1 MTAATT
7 VSQSNAFS
15 IATLLYARLRRVS
28 GRVVDALFMVENKD
42 YARYVANLALNTDD
56 PELSRLVARL
66 YTELELSEI
75 SDVVA
80 VETKLAIPKLNEDD
94 EQYLYAS
101 EPTAE
106 DIYKAQVSHRYIG
119 ALR

>member
-1 MTAATT
+1 M
-7 VSQSNAFS
+7 
-15 IATLLYARLRRVS
+15 
-28 GRVVDALFMVENKD
+28 
-42 YARYVANLALNTDD
+42 
-56 PELSRLVARL
+56 
-66 YTELELSEI
+66 
-75 SDVVA
+75 VA